1 MRRQLDELNR
11 SVTII
16 IWYKVS
22 NMRSFPLCSQIIF
35 IFICLII
42 YFFCVHNLQAN
53 TDPIR
58 LQQML
63 PTFPY
68 FQLSRFSTLIADLG
82 LTSSSYLD
90 TYIPMSRHWEQHTI
104 SSVRIVETQQRLLY
118 RLRRSLIDGLLSED
132 ECVSFRE
139 EIQLQ
144 SSYDLRSP
152 QISASS
158 VNGSTTSPRSPTNKR
173 RTPPIIITNQGM
185 QSPPTH
191 SPLKRTAPPGDI
203 QDSGH
208 TSKVHI
214 SNNYYHVPSNT
225 GASASASDT
234 TSPGAA
240 GPSPSDTSS
249 SVVADPQSNDQDPNV
264 YMYQPVFYGQ
274 APTTDTSSS
283 SSDATTQLPQYLL
296 TTTTAP
302 PIPYHPHPPLKRW
315 PNDYTVSEI
324 SNGFHAMDVLISRC
338 SATAATTNS
347 SSTSSN
353 MTQRTAF
360 ERVFGSRY
368 VKSTVCRHR
377 TIWRKAHQTLREQFE
392 SMGADDDR
400 ACWGEFVRR
409 VEGRPPGKNNAAAA
423 AAASSSSSAL
433 AGGGGPDQVM
443 SQTTGN
449 INNNTNH
456 LIHYQTPSTNGEDHV
471 HTNQQDPMQNQG
483 S

>member
-1 MRRQLDELNR
+1 MCC
-11 SVTII
+11 T
-16 IWYKVS
+16 
-22 NMRSFPLCSQIIF
+22 
-35 IFICLII
+35 
-42 YFFCVHNLQAN
+42 LQAN

-90 TYIPMSRHWEQHTI
+90 TYIPMSRQWEQHTI

-118 RLRRSLIDGLLSED
+118 RLRRSLIDGLSED

-139 EIQLQ
+139 EIQMQ
-144 SSYDLRSP
+144 PSYEIRS
-152 QISASS
+152 QISASA
-158 VNGSTTSPRSPTNKR
+158 NGSDSNSSPRSPKKQ

-185 QSPPTH
+185 QSH
-191 SPLKRTAPPGDI
+191 SPLKRTAPSDT
-203 QDSGH
+203 QESGH
-208 TSKVHI
+208 SSKVHI
-214 SNNYYHVPSNT
+214 SNSYYVPNSGT
-225 GASASASDT
+225 SAVTSET
-234 TSPGAA
+234 TSPRA

-249 SVVADPQSNDQDPNV
+249 SAANSQSNDHGSKV
-264 YMYQPVFYGQ
+264 YVYQPVFYGQ
-274 APTTDTSSS
+274 ASTSASP
-283 SSDATTQLPQYLL
+283 DATPLPQYLL
-296 TTTTAP
+296 TAAAP

-324 SNGFHAMDVLISRC
+324 SNGFHAMDVLISR
-338 SATAATTNS
+338 SLGN
-347 SSTSSN
+347 SN

-392 SMGADDDR
+392 SMGADDR

-409 VEGRPPGKNNAAAA
+409 VEGRPPGKNA
-423 AAASSSSSAL
+423 
-433 AGGGGPDQVM
+433 GPDVV
-443 SQTTGN
+443 SQS
-449 INNNTNH
+449 NT
-456 LIHYQTPSTNGEDHV
+456 LHYQTPTNGEDLHG
-471 HTNQQDPMQNQG
+471 QDPGISSVQNQG
-483 S
+483 SYFNVRL